1 MRSVKLLVPSLA
13 AAAALLAV
21 AATSASAIGRA
32 ADKHPSP
39 NGRCQVNI
47 NLAPHQITAGDSVVL
62 FGRLRCH
69 GRSAT
74 VSGQTVTL
82 LESAVGTHGFGPVQS
97 TGTDARGFYEFTVP
111 GVQYNSSFF
120 VRAHHAASGRTGV
133 KVAAQV
139 TLTGPPEGTQLLT
152 GFANKV
158 TFTGTVSPA
167 DAGARVV
174 LQRQNAISGNEWH
187 RIDLGF
193 VATDGS
199 FTITHTFRNP
209 GDANLRVL
217 VQSRRRDVPSQSN
230 VLNYEVSQAQNPGF
244 TIQASA
250 DPISYGQSVTI
261 SGIVAGAAKVPV
273 TLQARTIHQHG
284 FAPVAQTTTDAAG
297 NYTFTAQSPIAST
310 LYKVQGA
317 GKSSAVLYE
326 GVKDVLT
333 AAVSQTTIQAGQSLT
348 FSGSVAPDHTGHI
361 IYLERLNASGT
372 GFHVVKVGVVTTGS
386 IYSIVHMVYEPGT
399 KIFRVKIP
407 GGPENEGAA
416 STPFTIV
423 VTTAPAAALQPEA
436 PGNSSSP
443 ADGQS

>member
-1 MRSVKLLVPSLA
+1 
-13 AAAALLAV
+13 
-21 AATSASAIGRA
+21 
-32 ADKHPSP
+32 
-39 NGRCQVNI
+39 
-47 NLAPHQITAGDSVVL
+47 
-62 FGRLRCH
+62 
-69 GRSAT
+69 
-74 VSGQTVTL
+74 
-82 LESAVGTHGFGPVQS
+82 
-97 TGTDARGFYEFTVP
+97 
-111 GVQYNSSFF
+111 
-120 VRAHHAASGRTGV
+120 
-133 KVAAQV
+133 
-139 TLTGPPEGTQLLT
+139 LT

-217 VQSRRRDVPSQSN
+217 VRSRRRNVPSQSN

-261 SGIVAGAAKVPV
+261 SGIVAGAVKVPV
-273 TLQARTIHQHG
+273 TLEERTIHQHG
-284 FAPVAQTTTDAAG
+284 FAPVAQITTDAAG
-297 NYTFTAQSPIAST
+297 NYTFEAQSPLAST
-310 LYKVQGA
+310 LYEVKGA

-333 AAVSQTTIQAGQSLT
+333 AAVSQTTIQAGQALT
-348 FSGSVAPDHTGHI
+348 FSGTVAPDHSGHV
-361 IYLERLNASGT
+361 IYLERQDASGT
-372 GFHVVKVGVVTTGS
+372 GFHVVKVGVVATGS
-386 IYSIVHMVYEPGT
+386 TYSIRHMVYDAGT
-399 KIFRVKIP
+399 KVFRVKIP

-416 STPFTIV
+416 SAPFTIV
-423 VTTAPAAALQPEA
+423 VNAAPLSALVPEA
-436 PGNSSSP
+436 PGNSSQP
-443 ADGQS
+443 AVGQT

>member
-13 AAAALLAV
+13 AAALLAMG
-21 AATSASAIGRA
+21 ATSASAIGRA
-32 ADKHPSP
+32 AGKHPSP

-47 NLAPHQITAGDSVVL
+47 NLAPDQITAGDSVVL

-69 GRSAT
+69 GRSAG

-82 LESAVGTHGFGPVQS
+82 LQSTVGTHGFGPVQS
-97 TGTDARGFYEFTVP
+97 TSTDPRGFYEFTVP
-111 GVQYNSSFF
+111 AVQNNSSFF
-120 VRAHHAASGRTGV
+120 VRTHRAASGRTGV

-139 TLTGPPEGTQLLT
+139 SLTGPPEGTQLLT

-217 VQSRRRDVPSQSN
+217 VRSRRRNVPSQSN

-261 SGIVAGAAKVPV
+261 SGIVAGAVKVPV
-273 TLQARTIHQHG
+273 TLEERTIHQHG
-284 FAPVAQTTTDAAG
+284 FAPVAQITTDAAG
-297 NYTFTAQSPIAST
+297 NYTFEAQSPLAST
-310 LYKVQGA
+310 LYEVKGA

-333 AAVSQTTIQAGQSLT
+333 AAVSQTTIQAGQALT
-348 FSGSVAPDHTGHI
+348 FSGTVAPDHSGHV
-361 IYLERLNASGT
+361 IYLERQDASGT
-372 GFHVVKVGVVTTGS
+372 GFHVVKVGVVATGS
-386 IYSIVHMVYEPGT
+386 TYSIRHMVYDAGT
-399 KIFRVKIP
+399 KVFRVKIP

-416 STPFTIV
+416 SAPFTIV
-423 VTTAPAAALQPEA
+423 VNAAPLSALVPEA
-436 PGNSSSP
+436 PGNSSQP
-443 ADGQS
+443 AVGQT